1 MVNQEHL
8 FLQALEIFPNP
19 TFMLGVDGKVI
30 IWNRACEEFTGYK
43 AADILHT
50 DHHKQVFYPN
60 SSPARLTLADVIL
73 SGQQSELTHLY
84 PPNQNPQMLGDRLM
98 AEGWYHNLG
107 GKDRYISFEAAPI
120 RSQAGTIMAVLE
132 TFHDIT
138 ERRREKE
145 KTVAL
150 FDQVREAKLQWEQT
164 IDRIDDLILFVDA
177 DEHLQRCNRKVMEL
191 LGESYNEFLQK
202 EWSSLLQRGGVEF
215 NPVGGKKN
223 ECYHPPSDRWFLV
236 KKYKF
241 HGGEDSVSG
250 TVITLQDQ
258 TETRQMTTQLEQA
271 HADLKATQGQ
281 ILQSEK
287 MAAIGQL
294 AAGVAHEINNPIGF
308 VTSNLRSFGR
318 YMEKLAA
325 HIEKQEAV
333 IAEYS
338 ADQAKELITRLRE
351 ESKLDS
357 ILEDIHDLQ
366 SESLEGLDRVSKI
379 VQNLK
384 SFSRVDQAVSNS
396 VDLNEC
402 LESTLNIVWNEL
414 KYTATVE
421 RDLTPLPLV
430 TCYPQEVNQVF
441 LNLLVNAGHAIGENG
456 VIRLRSW
463 QEGNMVYISIS
474 DNGCGIPEENLN
486 RLFEPFFTTK
496 EVGKGTGL
504 GLSICYDIV
513 KKHGGEIQVESRV
526 GYGTTFTMCLPIQQS
541 EN

>member
-1 MVNQEHL
+1 
-8 FLQALEIFPNP
+8 
-19 TFMLGVDGKVI
+19 
-30 IWNRACEEFTGYK
+30 
-43 AADILHT
+43 
-50 DHHKQVFYPN
+50 
-60 SSPARLTLADVIL
+60 
-73 SGQQSELTHLY
+73 
-84 PPNQNPQMLGDRLM
+84 
-98 AEGWYHNLG
+98 
-107 GKDRYISFEAAPI
+107 
-120 RSQAGTIMAVLE
+120 
-132 TFHDIT
+132 
-138 ERRREKE
+138 
-145 KTVAL
+145 
-150 FDQVREAKLQWEQT
+150 
-164 IDRIDDLILFVDA
+164 
-177 DEHLQRCNRKVMEL
+177 
-191 LGESYNEFLQK
+191 
-202 EWSSLLQRGGVEF
+202 
-215 NPVGGKKN
+215 
-223 ECYHPPSDRWFLV
+223 
-236 KKYKF
+236 
-241 HGGEDSVSG
+241 
-250 TVITLQDQ
+250 
-258 TETRQMTTQLEQA
+258 MTTQLEQA

-513 KKHGGEIQVESRV
+513 NKHGGEIQVESRV